1 MNFKYVK
8 YFRLFC
14 VKLLYNSHVISCHI
28 YLTLGVRAL
37 RRGLALLA
45 QRSRFLAGVVE
56 SCEHILATPRSIN
69 DKRDW
74 LGGSLEYLIFNYFT
88 SHVISMRPWSV
99 GKLCARGTFPPC
111 RAHEVNL
118 LYASCSGTN
127 GTNTMRGNWV
137 TQAWC
142 ARTSAQTRHERWNCK
157 LHTDLTN
164 LRRNA
169 ALI

>member
-1 MNFKYVK
+1 M
-8 YFRLFC
+8 
-14 VKLLYNSHVISCHI
+14 
-28 YLTLGVRAL
+28 RAL

-88 SHVISMRPWSV
+88 SHVISMQELYPCGLDPL
-99 GKLCARGTFPPC
+99 GKLRARGTFPPC

-142 ARTSAQTRHERWNCK
+142 ARTSARTRHERWNCK
-157 LHTDLTN
+157 FTHRLDEFTTECGADINKN
-164 LRRNA
+164 LCR
-169 ALI
+169 